1 MSAPPRSCQ
10 QRPLA
15 NEEEAMTPQQ
25 LRLVKNFWIKAENKL
40 DAAIPHMYE
49 KFFDMTP
56 EAKEL
61 FKGPIH
67 EQQKQFAGMLGGVIK
82 LTRSSHLW
90 PVSAFTGQAV
100 IPGLDNL
107 RKRHERVGVRP
118 EHFQTMKSA
127 LMISFSE
134 VFPEDF
140 TPEVREALSVVFD
153 VLAHSLTD
161 TKSVEKACDSEQAR
175 FFNRQP
181 VNEGVSF
188 AEYMGVSAAAPSAVA
203 SQTR

>member
-1 MSAPPRSCQ
+1 
-10 QRPLA
+10 
-15 NEEEAMTPQQ
+15 MTPQQ
-25 LRLVKNFWIKAENKL
+25 LRLVKNFWIKAETKL
-40 DAAIPHMYE
+40 DSAIPQMYE

-67 EQQKQFAGMLGGVIK
+67 EQQRQFSGMLGGVIK

-100 IPGLDNL
+100 IPGLDDL
-107 RKRHERVGVRP
+107 RQRHKRAGVRP
-118 EHFQTMKSA
+118 EHFDTMKTA
-127 LMISFSE
+127 LMTSFSE

-153 VLAHSLTD
+153 VLAHSLTEA
-161 TKSVEKACDSEQAR
+161 KSVEKTCDSEQAR
-175 FFNRQP
+175 FLNRQP
-181 VNEGVSF
+181 VNEGGSF
-188 AEYMGVSAAAPSAVA
+188 AEYMGMSAVNPTA
-203 SQTR
+203 AV